1 MKKYSLNTF
10 SKGSKEWQHKK
21 CCELLRSIYESK
33 LAHDILECNE
43 LFSIY
48 KSYLQIIGGEPILF
62 DLEEISNRF
71 HEHLSF
77 TGRGLKEHNLLPNI
91 TQIDKATAEPY
102 LPIDI
107 YLDHIRSAHNVG
119 SIIRTNEGLR
129 IGSIWRSLQVPWIDQ
144 GAVLKTAMGCA
155 SYLELGLVCTDLS
168 KLNRPLIGLETAPS
182 AHNLNEFSFPHE
194 FTLVLG
200 NEEYGISQTLKN
212 EIDIWV
218 QIPMYGFKNSLNV
231 ANAFA
236 ITANIIASQ
245 HRSI

>member
-10 SKGSKEWQHKK
+10 SKGAKEWQHKK
-21 CCELLRSIYESK
+21 CCDLLRSVYESK
-33 LAHDILECNE
+33 LAHKLLECDE
-43 LFSIY
+43 LLSIY
-48 KSYLQIIGGEPILF
+48 TYYLEVIGWDPISL

-77 TGRGLKEHNLLPNI
+77 TGRGLKEHNLLPHI

-129 IGSIWRSLQVPWIDQ
+129 IGSLWRSLQVPWIDQ
-144 GAVLKTAMGCA
+144 GAVLKTAMGCV
-155 SYLELGLVCTDLS
+155 SYLDKGEVCTDLS
-168 KLNRPLIGLETAPS
+168 KLKRPFIGLETADS
-182 AHNLNEFSFPHE
+182 AHNLNAFTFPHE

-212 EIDIWV
+212 EIDIWL

-236 ITANIIASQ
+236 ITANTIASQ
-245 HRSI
+245 YRSI